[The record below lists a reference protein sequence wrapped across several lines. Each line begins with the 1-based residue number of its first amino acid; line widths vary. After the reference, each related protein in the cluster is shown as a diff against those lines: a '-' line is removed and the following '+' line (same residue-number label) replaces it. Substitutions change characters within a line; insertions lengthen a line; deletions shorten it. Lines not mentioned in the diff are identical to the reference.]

1 MLNHSQ
7 HNFRQRTTQAD
18 LDEIEDWTDR
28 AARRMYEGAGL
39 APEDVDILNPYDG
52 YAPMAQFFL
61 EGFQWHGV
69 KRGDAFAF
77 YAGDIRVEGPHP
89 FSSSGGNLGNGRT
102 RTAMYTDSIEQLRG
116 TAGARQVRVRAE
128 TALAAFTTPS
138 SGTCSALDQN
148 LTFGTRCEGRLMPH
162 SGGFELVALAVGCG
176 PIADPCA
183 PLWRRARP
191 VTPVECRSGP
201 WRPDRTMPGSGR

>member
-1 MLNHSQ
+1 MRQPPVYVLNHSQ
-7 HNFRQRTTQAD
+7 HNFTQRTTQPD

-28 AARRMYEGAGL
+28 SARRMFEGAGL
-39 APEDVDILNPYDG
+39 SPADVDIFNPYDG
-52 YAPMAQFFL
+52 YATMAQFFL
-61 EGFQWHGV
+61 EAFQWHGV

-116 TAGARQVRVRAE
+116 SAGPRQVKVRAE

-138 SGTCSALDQN
+138 SGGWMM
-148 LTFGTRCEGRLMPH
+148 FGKHP
-162 SGGFELVALAVGCG
+162 S
-176 PIADPCA
+176 
-183 PLWRRARP
+183 
-191 VTPVECRSGP
+191 
-201 WRPDRTMPGSGR
+201 

>member
-1 MLNHSQ
+1 VADIIRYWHQAERAPGMRQSPVYVLNRSQ
-7 HNFRQRTTQAD
+7 HNLRQRTTQAD

-28 AARRMYEGAGL
+28 AARRMYDGAKL
-39 APEDVDILNPYDG
+39 CPKDVDIFNPYDG

-61 EGFQWHGV
+61 EAFRWHGF

-77 YAGDIRVEGPHP
+77 YAGDIRVEGHP

-102 RTAMYTDSIEQLRG
+102 RTAVYTDSIEQLRG

-138 SGTCSALDQN
+138 NGCCIM
-148 LTFGTRCEGRLMPH
+148 FGKSPKDGL
-162 SGGFELVALAVGCG
+162 
-176 PIADPCA
+176 
-183 PLWRRARP
+183 
-191 VTPVECRSGP
+191 
-201 WRPDRTMPGSGR
+201 